1 MGNKLPKFE
10 SNIDLVEAAQAE
22 YDFLRLVDKHPALY
36 CTPVL
41 QNALY
46 RYETYWLPLIRDHPT
61 DYLPAPLD
69 VEWIWHCHILNPY
82 AYRKDCQTIV
92 SQVVDHKPYMLR
104 QSFVNKSRDY
114 WQTKFHDVPFETN
127 LKDWNPS
134 PLQIDYQR
142 RSSYDIVNAAQRQRV
157 FNYNSS
163 LPHFRDSKF
172 LKKALKRY
180 KIMLSIKRNN
190 RKVFVVPCY
199 DNDLIW
205 HAHQQYFTAYE
216 KDTSKIFG
224 SMLDHDD
231 STSDRS
237 PGSELEK
244 GSNETRRLWR
254 KAGLKFD
261 VPGAMYR
268 GEPPFQFGD
277 NVKNIFQSLA
287 NQVWCIFSVT
297 IFLACVSSLHYVSSS
312 FALIIHDE
320 KLMF

>member
-10 SNIDLVEAAQAE
+10 SGIDLVAAAQAE

-46 RYETYWLPLIRDHPT
+46 RYETYWLPLSRDHPT

-92 SQVVDHKPYMLR
+92 SKVVDHKPYMLR
-104 QSFVNKSRDY
+104 QNSINKSRDC
-114 WQTKFHDVPFETN
+114 WQRKYPNVPFDVN
-127 LKDWNPS
+127 LNEANPA
-134 PLQIDYQR
+134 PIMIDYQR

-163 LPHFRDSKF
+163 LPHFRDIKF

-180 KIMLSIKRNN
+180 KIMLSIKRDNSN
-190 RKVFVVPCY
+190 AFVVPCY

-205 HAHQQYFTAYE
+205 HTHQQHAVTY
-216 KDTSKIFG
+216 KNDTSNILG

-244 GSNETRRLWR
+244 GSNETRKLWR
-254 KAGLKFD
+254 KAGLKFG

-268 GEPPFQFGD
+268 GEPPFPLVDVVPNRFY
-277 NVKNIFQSLA
+277 SLA
-287 NQVWCIFSVT
+287 NQVC
-297 IFLACVSSLHYVSSS
+297 IFLA
-312 FALIIHDE
+312 AL
-320 KLMF
+320 FP

>member
-10 SNIDLVEAAQAE
+10 SHIDLVAAAQAE
-22 YDFLRLVDKHPALY
+22 YDFLREIDKQPALY
-36 CTPVL
+36 CMPVL

-46 RYETYWLPLIRDHPT
+46 RYETYWLPLCRDHPT
-61 DYLPAPLD
+61 EHLPAPLD

-82 AYRKDCQTIV
+82 AYRKDCQTIINK
-92 SQVVDHKPYMLR
+92 VVDHKPYMLC
-104 QSFVNKSRDY
+104 QKFINKSRDY
-114 WQTKFHDVPFETN
+114 WQRKYPNVPFDVN
-127 LKDWNPS
+127 LNEANPI
-134 PLQIDYQR
+134 PLMIDYQR
-142 RSSYDIVNAAQRQRV
+142 RSSYDIVSAAQRQRV

-163 LPHFRDSKF
+163 LPHFRDAKF

-180 KIMLSIKRNN
+180 RIMLSIKRDNS
-190 RKVFVVPCY
+190 KAFVVPCY

-205 HAHQQYFTAYE
+205 YTHQQYFEVYE

-244 GSNETRRLWR
+244 GSNETRQLWR
-254 KAGLKFD
+254 KAGLKFS

-268 GEPPFQFGD
+268 GEPPFQSSNNGWHL
-277 NVKNIFQSLA
+277 FQPLA
-287 NQVWCIFSVT
+287 NQV
-297 IFLACVSSLHYVSSS
+297 
-312 FALIIHDE
+312 
-320 KLMF
+320 

>member
-82 AYRKDCQTIV
+82 AYRKDCQTII
-92 SQVVDHKPYMLR
+92 SKVVDHKPYMLR
-104 QSFVNKSRDY
+104 QNFINKSRDY
-114 WQTKFHDVPFETN
+114 WQRKYPNVPFDVN
-127 LKDWNPS
+127 LNEANPA
-134 PLQIDYQR
+134 PIMIDYQR

-163 LPHFRDSKF
+163 LPHFRDIKF

-180 KIMLSIKRNN
+180 KIMLSIKRDNSN
-190 RKVFVVPCY
+190 AFVVPCY

-205 HAHQQYFTAYE
+205 HTHQQHAVTY
-216 KDTSKIFG
+216 KNDTSNILG

-244 GSNETRRLWR
+244 GSNETRKLWR
-254 KAGLKFD
+254 KAGLKFG

-268 GEPPFQFGD
+268 GEPPFPLVDVVPNRFY
-277 NVKNIFQSLA
+277 SLA
-287 NQVWCIFSVT
+287 NQVC
-297 IFLACVSSLHYVSSS
+297 IFLA
-312 FALIIHDE
+312 AL
-320 KLMF
+320 FP